1 MSVEQWAKVVEQS
14 RLPDRVV
21 VPRKIE
27 RRRRYFV
34 MVPWMWIERLV
45 DARHIATYRVA
56 LHVLYQDWKGGS
68 KPFTLSNSA
77 VMGVSR
83 WQKWRA
89 LRELERL
96 GLVTIERR
104 KRKAPLITA
113 IPAAAASKKS

>member
-14 RLPDRVV
+14 QLPDRVV

-27 RRRRYFV
+27 RRRQHFV
-34 MVPWMWIERLV
+34 KVPWMWIERLA
-45 DARHIATYRVA
+45 DARHIASYRVA
-56 LHVLYQDWKGGS
+56 LHVLYQSWKNGG

-77 VMGVSR
+77 VTGVKKG
-83 WQKWRA
+83 QKWRA

-96 GLVTIERR
+96 RLVTIEPR

-113 IPAAAASKKS
+113 ILASEQKS